1 VIRSLDLVCSQCKKT
16 FKPLNKLY
24 YVEDFSYAN
33 GLQDTKLLCQECI
46 DEWQKRWQIK
56 DAIFTEKDYSQYVT
70 ITLENGEI
78 LRDLDCTALEDIVLV
93 TGEDLPKEAQKK
105 LFSMYN
111 NWDLKRKKNIL
122 KDCQFRDEFMRTT
135 FTCETYGGERY
146 ENIAFRFNMQG
157 QLETEKPLPNYIVEQ
172 ISIAFKM
179 YEAQK
184 G

>member
-1 VIRSLDLVCSQCKKT
+1 VIRSLDLVCSKCKKT

-24 YVEDFSYAN
+24 YVEDFSYTN
-33 GLQDTKLLCQECI
+33 GLQDTKFLCQACI
-46 DEWQKRWQIK
+46 DEWHKHWQIK
-56 DAIFTEKDYSQYVT
+56 DAVFTEKDYSQYVT

-78 LRDLDCTALEDIVLV
+78 IRDLDCTALEDIVLV
-93 TGEDLPKEAQKK
+93 TGEELPKESQKK
-105 LFSMYN
+105 LFSIYN
-111 NWDLKRKKNIL
+111 EWDLNRKKNIL
-122 KDCQFRDEFMRTT
+122 KDCQFIDEFMRTT

-157 QLETEKPLPNYIVEQ
+157 QLETEKPLPHYIVEQ
-172 ISIAFKM
+172 IIIAFKM